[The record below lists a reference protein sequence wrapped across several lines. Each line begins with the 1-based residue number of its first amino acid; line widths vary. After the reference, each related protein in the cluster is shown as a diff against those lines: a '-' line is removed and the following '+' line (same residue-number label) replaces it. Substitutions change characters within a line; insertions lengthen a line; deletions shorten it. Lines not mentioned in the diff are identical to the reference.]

1 MSTYRLLEVCAFNI
15 QSCLIAERAGAGRIE
30 LCMDPMQG
38 GTTPSYG
45 LIEYVLDKISIPAFP
60 MIRTRG
66 GNFVYD
72 ADELA
77 IMKRDVLACRELGC
91 AGIATGIQLSDGR
104 IDVENLKRIVE
115 WAHPMTVTCHKVFD
129 ATPDAFA
136 ALEDVI
142 AAGCTRILTSALHK
156 TAVEGTDVL
165 KQLVV
170 QAGDRIIIMPG
181 GGVRSSNIG
190 KLAEDTGAQEF
201 HSSGL
206 IARGTNHIADEEEV
220 RLMVEQL
227 KSPTTSPRER

>member
-1 MSTYRLLEVCAFNI
+1 MLLEVCAYNI
-15 QSCLIAERAGAGRIE
+15 QSCLIAEKAGAGRIE
-30 LCMDPMQG
+30 LCVDPLQG

-45 LIEYVLDKISIPAFP
+45 LIQYALERLSIPVFP

-77 IMKRDVLACRELGC
+77 IMKKDILTCRELGC
-91 AGIATGIQLSDGR
+91 PGIATGIQLANGSM
-104 IDVENLKRIVE
+104 DVENLKRIVE

-129 ATPDAFA
+129 VTYDAFE

-142 AAGCTRILTSALHK
+142 QSGCTRILTSGLHK
-156 TAVEGTDVL
+156 TAVEGAEVIAN
-165 KQLVV
+165 LVA

-181 GGVRSSNIG
+181 GGVRSSNIAQ
-190 KLAEDTGAQEF
+190 LVCETGANEY

-206 IARGTNHIADEEEV
+206 IAKATNYIADEEEV
-220 RLMVEQL
+220 RLMVDSL
-227 KSPTTSPRER
+227 RTSSAK